1 MQSYSL
7 LGEENLIL
15 VSDRAALEV
24 SMKAKDQELAS
35 TFADNKKLS
44 FQVNEIVSKKTLS
57 RPV

>member
-1 MQSYSL
+1 M
-7 LGEENLIL
+7 GEENLIL

-24 SMKAKDQELAS
+24 SMKAKDQELTS

-44 FQVNEIVSKKTLS
+44 FQVNEMVSKKTLS

>member
-1 MQSYSL
+1 M
-7 LGEENLIL
+7 GEENLIL

-24 SMKAKDQELAS
+24 SMKEKDQELAS

-44 FQVNEIVSKKTLS
+44 FQVNEMVSKKTLS